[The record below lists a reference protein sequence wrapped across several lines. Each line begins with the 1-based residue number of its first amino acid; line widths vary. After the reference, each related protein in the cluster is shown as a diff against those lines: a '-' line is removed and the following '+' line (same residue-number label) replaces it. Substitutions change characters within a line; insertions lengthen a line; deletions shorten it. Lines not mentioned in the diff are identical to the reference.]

1 MEAIASRAEKLRRA
15 YSEDDNTRD
24 CKRLKPENS
33 SSYVWKIQAI
43 LDTKYYEG
51 VSPRKAIAFSVKEK
65 KSISS
70 IVTNLDKIFPLEEK
84 DRFIKRVRIKG
95 ANEIFILVYIL
106 SVEADSSTATDFRI
120 KNKEKLEMLGREVND
135 CDIFITHVPSSAP
148 RTRSQF
154 ENAKILWPC
163 HFHEDKILESIF
175 QRTKTDIWGL
185 KFIEQH
191 ARYMQASIDSCSQ
204 QENAATVV
212 NSKR

>member
-1 MEAIASRAEKLRRA
+1 MEAIASRAEKWRRA
-15 YSEDDNTRD
+15 YSKDDNTSN
-24 CKRLKPENS
+24 CKRLKQENPNS
-33 SSYVWKIQAI
+33 FDWKIQAI
-43 LDTKYYEG
+43 LDPKYYEC

-70 IVTNLDKIFPLEEK
+70 VVTNLDKIFPLEEK

-106 SVEADSSTATDFRI
+106 SAEADSFTATDFRI
-120 KNKEKLEMLGREVND
+120 RNKEKLEMIGREVKD

-154 ENAKILWPC
+154 DNAKILWPC
-163 HFHEDKILESIF
+163 HFHEDKILESIL
-175 QRTKTDIWGL
+175 QRKKIDIWGL
-185 KFIEQH
+185 EFIEQH
-191 ARYMQASIDSCSQ
+191 ARYMQTSIDSCSQ
-204 QENAATVV
+204 EENAATVV